1 MNNNKSRIIRMITGV
16 LVSLLFGLIA
26 VACNTASK
34 SPHAEHD
41 NLTDHNN
48 HAAHTNH
55 EAHKSHSDHNDHS
68 DHGDNM
74 NHDAGTEQMDHMAH
88 MAMAKHDPLKYT
100 SREYAVNQVSEKGNY
115 RVTLYS
121 NASPIPLQQFHEWT
135 VHVEDLGGKPYE
147 GRVFINGGMPMHRHG
162 FPTKPSSKT
171 YLGNGDYRVEG
182 IKFNM
187 HGEWEMRFNIR
198 MQDGHSDRV
207 VFKVDLRPA
216 KVEAGNEWNTL
227 ELATLGSMT
236 IDNAK
241 SLPDLSNHV
250 ADNADAA
257 ALGQRLF
264 FDKRFSANGQVACAS
279 CHKPELYF
287 TDGLKTSQGVGTV
300 NRNAPTIVGASFHNW
315 FFHDGRADSLWS
327 QALGPMEDR
336 QEHGGSRTQY
346 AHIIYND
353 PTYRKNYEK
362 LFGKMPDLSD
372 KKRFL
377 DQAGPVKDK
386 QLLTAW
392 KAMSEKDRKA
402 ITLVYVNMG
411 KAIAAY
417 EGHLKPAASRF
428 DNYVKAA
435 LENDQEQMG
444 KTMTAE
450 EVVGLKLFLGKA
462 NCTICHNGPLFTDLG
477 FHNIA
482 TPPVNVKRYDYGR
495 KKGVTFVKRSPFNC
509 RGEYNDNKGK
519 QCDELKYMEI
529 HEEGTMAAFKTP
541 SLRNVSKTAPYMHAG
556 QYKTLSEVLKHYAD
570 PPSTKVGMSDLLPVE
585 LNEKELMQLEAFL
598 LTLDSTIDAD
608 SALLSPPS

>member
-1 MNNNKSRIIRMITGV
+1 MNNNSSRSIRTITQV
-16 LVSLLFGLIA
+16 LVLLLLGLIV

-34 SPHAEHD
+34 PPHAEHD
-41 NLTDHNN
+41 NHV
-48 HAAHTNH
+48 AHTDN
-55 EAHKSHSDHNDHS
+55 EAHNEHANHSG
-68 DHGDNM
+68 HGDPM
-74 NHDAGTEQMDHMAH
+74 SHGDGSAAMDHMAH
-88 MAMAKHDPLKYT
+88 MAMTKHDPLKYT
-100 SREYAVNQVSEKGNY
+100 SREHAVTQVSERGKY

-135 VHVEDLGGKPYE
+135 VHVEDMAGKPYE

-162 FPTKPSSKT
+162 FPTKPRSKT
-171 YLGNGDYRVEG
+171 YLGNGDYQVEG

-187 HGEWEMRFNIR
+187 HGEWEMRFNIS
-198 MQDGHSDRV
+198 MQGGHSDRV
-207 VFKVDLRPA
+207 VFKVDLRPE
-216 KVEAGNEWNTL
+216 KVAASSEWNAT
-227 ELATLGSMT
+227 ELGILGSMT
-236 IDNAK
+236 IDNMK
-241 SLPDLSNHV
+241 SLPDPSNRV
-250 ADNADAA
+250 ADNTDAA
-257 ALGQRLF
+257 ALGQKLF

-287 TDGLKTSQGVGTV
+287 TDGLKTSQGIGTV
-300 NRNAPTIVGASFHNW
+300 KRNAPTIVGASFHTW

-353 PTYRKNYEK
+353 PTYRKSYEK

-372 KKRFL
+372 SKRFPAH
-377 DQAGPVKDK
+377 AGPVKDK

-402 ITLVYVNMG
+402 ITLVYVNLG

-417 EGHLKPAASRF
+417 ERQLKPAASRF

-435 LENDQEQMG
+435 LENNQEQMG
-444 KTMTAE
+444 KIMTVE
-450 EVVGLKLFLGKA
+450 EVAGLKLFLGKA

-495 KKGVTFVKRSPFNC
+495 KKGVTFVKRNPFNC
-509 RGEYNDNKGK
+509 RGEYNDNKDK
-519 QCDELKYMEI
+519 QCDELKYMGI
-529 HEEGTMAAFKTP
+529 HEEDTMAAFKTP

-556 QYKTLSEVLKHYAD
+556 QYETLSDVMKHYAK
-570 PPSTKVGMSDLLPVE
+570 PPSTKVGLSDLLPVE
-585 LNEKELMQLEAFL
+585 LGEKELEQLEAFL
-598 LTLDSTIDAD
+598 LTLDSPIDAD
-608 SALLSPPS
+608 PAILLPPS

>member
-1 MNNNKSRIIRMITGV
+1 
-16 LVSLLFGLIA
+16 
-26 VACNTASK
+26 
-34 SPHAEHD
+34 
-41 NLTDHNN
+41 
-48 HAAHTNH
+48 
-55 EAHKSHSDHNDHS
+55 
-68 DHGDNM
+68 
-74 NHDAGTEQMDHMAH
+74 
-88 MAMAKHDPLKYT
+88 MAK
-100 SREYAVNQVSEKGNY
+100 
-115 RVTLYS
+115 
-121 NASPIPLQQFHEWT
+121 
-135 VHVEDLGGKPYE
+135 
-147 GRVFINGGMPMHRHG
+147 
-162 FPTKPSSKT
+162 
-171 YLGNGDYRVEG
+171 
-182 IKFNM
+182 
-187 HGEWEMRFNIR
+187 
-198 MQDGHSDRV
+198 
-207 VFKVDLRPA
+207 
-216 KVEAGNEWNTL
+216 
-227 ELATLGSMT
+227 
-236 IDNAK
+236 
-241 SLPDLSNHV
+241 
-250 ADNADAA
+250 
-257 ALGQRLF
+257 
-264 FDKRFSANGQVACAS
+264 
-279 CHKPELYF
+279 
-287 TDGLKTSQGVGTV
+287 
-300 NRNAPTIVGASFHNW
+300 RNAPTIVGASFHTW

-336 QEHGGSRTQY
+336 QEHGGSRSQY

-353 PTYRKNYEK
+353 PTYRKSYEK

-372 KKRFL
+372 NKRFP

-417 EGHLKPAASRF
+417 ERQLKPAASRF

-435 LENDQEQMG
+435 LENDEKQMG

-450 EVVGLKLFLGKA
+450 EVAGLKLFLGKA

-509 RGEYNDNKGK
+509 RGEYNDNKDK

-529 HEEGTMAAFKTP
+529 HKEGTMAAFKKP

-556 QYKTLSEVLKHYAD
+556 QYQTLSEVLKHYAD

-598 LTLDSTIDAD
+598 LTLDSPIDAD